1 MGIRDLGGGRA
12 VHLPVIDDELGAGE
26 LDGEL
31 ELQGVRLEGG
41 EHGGLVG
48 EGTIEGSVLNGVDL
62 SAAKLNPLTL
72 SDTRLRQVDLSNASL
87 QQVVAR
93 RTELRSCRAIG
104 VRLSLDLAADLSIV
118 DCRLDYASIH
128 VEKVK
133 GIAVFER
140 CSFREATISGDLSN
154 TIFLDCD
161 FASTEFR
168 VRKATRCDLR
178 TSRLNDARGLLTLK
192 GATIS
197 TEQVVGASA
206 MIASE
211 AGLIVAD

>member
-1 MGIRDLGGGRA
+1 MIGGDLGSA
-12 VHLPVIDDELGAGE
+12 ELN
-26 LDGEL
+26 GEL

-41 EHGGLVG
+41 EYGGLVG
-48 EGTIEGSVLNGVDL
+48 EGTIEGSVLSGVDL
-62 SAAKLNPLTL
+62 SGARLNPLTL
-72 SDTRLRQVDLSNASL
+72 SNVRLRQVDLSNASL

-93 RTELRSCRAIG
+93 RTEWQSCRAVG

-118 DCRLDYASIH
+118 DSKFDYATIH

-133 GIAVFER
+133 GVAMFER

-154 TIFLDCD
+154 TIFLECD

-168 VRKATRCDLR
+168 ARKATRCDLR
-178 TSRLNDARGLLTLK
+178 TSRLNEARGLLTLK

-197 TEQVVGASA
+197 LEQVVGASA

-211 AGLIVAD
+211 AGLIVAG